1 MERKVYGYI
10 RVSTTMQSEDG
21 VSLQNQRERV
31 EGWAKANGLTVAEVF
46 TDAGISGKRAD
57 NRPALLEALDAVSKA
72 KGILVVYS
80 LSRMSRSVKDAITI
94 SERLDKAGADLV
106 SLSERLDTS
115 TASGKMTF
123 RMMAVLAEFERDQL
137 SERVA
142 SAMGHLKAQGKR
154 VGKVPFG
161 WDLLADGETLEPNA
175 QEQAVISSIVGL
187 HAEGQSLRT
196 IAATLNGKGVA
207 AKTGSH
213 WHPETIRGIL
223 KRSALQVAA

>member
-1 MERKVYGYI
+1 
-10 RVSTTMQSEDG
+10 MQSEDG
-21 VSLQNQRERV
+21 VSLANQSERIAA
-31 EGWAKANGLTVAEVF
+31 WAKANGLEVSEVF

-57 NRPALLEALDAVSKA
+57 NRPALQQALDAVSKS

-142 SAMGHLKAQGKR
+142 SAMGHLKAQNKR
-154 VGKVPFG
+154 VGKIPFG
-161 WDLLADGETLEPNA
+161 WDLLTDGETLEAN
-175 QEQAVISSIVGL
+175 QDEQKVIGKIMELHGQGL
-187 HAEGQSLRT
+187 SLRA
-196 IAATLNGKGVA
+196 IAKTLNDQGVA
-207 AKTGSH
+207 AKTGNH
-213 WHPETIRGIL
+213 WHPETVRGL
-223 KRSALQVAA
+223 VKRNSMEVAA